1 MFSQF
6 LLSTILICKV
16 IQSSYWDCHHDESTN
31 TDLSTIQFSN
41 LSNLPICTQF
51 IGSLRCSLPKSNG
64 PVCRHKLVL
73 LYLCSILNA
82 QSYAPEP
89 NPGPRPV
96 KFPCA
101 ICHKAV
107 EWTTPGVC
115 CDSCEVWYHQECMG
129 MPDCIYDGLK
139 YVSWECFQCGVP
151 NISTSIFDTTTF
163 EVSNSF
169 SQLSGNEHLS
179 PESEISFSFPN
190 ATSSPTRSIPQQ
202 DTAKR
207 KNLPLRIVM
216 LNCQSIKTS
225 GKPAQLRNFIVTS
238 RYRDWK

>member
-1 MFSQF
+1 MMRVIF
-6 LLSTILICKV
+6 L
-16 IQSSYWDCHHDESTN
+16 N

-64 PVCRHKLVL
+64 PVCRRKLVL
-73 LYLCSILNA
+73 LYLCSILLA

-96 KFPCA
+96 KFPYA

-107 EWTTPGVC
+107 KWTTPGVC
-115 CDSCEVWYHQECMG
+115 CDSCDVWYHQESMG

-139 YVSWECFQCGVP
+139 YVSWECYQCGVP
-151 NISTSIFDTTTF
+151 NISTSIFDTTIF
-163 EVSNSF
+163 EVSSSF

-179 PESEISFSFPN
+179 PESEISFSFPQ
-190 ATSSPTRSIPQQ
+190 TPPHLQRGLYHSKIQP
-202 DTAKR
+202 
-207 KNLPLRIVM
+207 
-216 LNCQSIKTS
+216 S
-225 GKPAQLRNFIVTS
+225 GKICLDVSSCLTASP
-238 RYRDWK
+238 